1 MYRVW
6 YWAMIDRESDG
17 RFIASIPDLDDLAA
31 YGHTDKD
38 AVAHV
43 TELASQRV
51 RAVLEE
57 GQPVPPRRQSS
68 DMPSQIRSREVGGQS
83 SQWKSGAGKRGQR
96 RPITCPLKPGSR
108 QWERPRPRKAG
119 RRPPIEVRA
128 GVMEVVGVR

>member
-43 TELASQRV
+43 AELV
-51 RAVLEE
+51 TL
-57 GQPVPPRRQSS
+57 PPTFIQFEPES
-68 DMPSQIRSREVGGQS
+68 GG
-83 SQWKSGAGKRGQR
+83 
-96 RPITCPLKPGSR
+96 
-108 QWERPRPRKAG
+108 
-119 RRPPIEVRA
+119 
-128 GVMEVVGVR
+128 